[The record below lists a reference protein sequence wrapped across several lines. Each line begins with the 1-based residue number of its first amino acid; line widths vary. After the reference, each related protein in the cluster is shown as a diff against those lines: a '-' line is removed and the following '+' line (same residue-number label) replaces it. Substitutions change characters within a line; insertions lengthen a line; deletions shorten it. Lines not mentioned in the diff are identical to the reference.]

1 MVIVSTRRGGRDES
15 SGGDGL
21 DDLVSASSLPGQL
34 QLGQSLLDSDL
45 KCEGESTHCY
55 TDT

>member
-1 MVIVSTRRGGRDES
+1 MTGGRDEG

-21 DDLVSASSLPGQL
+21 DDLLSSLPGQL

-45 KCEGESTHCY
+45 KCEGESTH
-55 TDT
+55 